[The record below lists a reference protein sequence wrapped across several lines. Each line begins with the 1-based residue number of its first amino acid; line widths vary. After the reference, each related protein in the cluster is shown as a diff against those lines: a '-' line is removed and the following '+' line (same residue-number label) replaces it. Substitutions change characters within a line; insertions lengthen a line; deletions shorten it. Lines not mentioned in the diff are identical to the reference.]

1 MKEALFALIAV
12 TLMTATSAKATEEFF
27 INHWCGPT
35 ELKNESFAEVAEA
48 NFTVSMIGLGSAE
61 KNLKALDL
69 CAANGIKALIC
80 DPRTGP
86 GPTRDTPTESLDAAI
101 KDYAK
106 HPALWG
112 YHTLDE
118 PHSRMFPRL
127 GGVNQYLLEKD
138 PAHTPLGNLFPCYA
152 NKHTLGNWTYE
163 QHVDEYC
170 RVVKPRM
177 LSYDHYA
184 LMADGSVRPDYF
196 TNLDIIRRQA
206 IKHKIPFVFT
216 LLSVPHG
223 PYKDINEADLRW
235 QVFTALAYGARGL
248 TYFTYNTP
256 TAEYGDAILGADGK
270 RTAKYD
276 LAKKVNGEIRKLGP
290 TLLKLNSVAVYHTGS
305 LPADCK
311 PLPQDGLIKSAV
323 GGELVVGQFNSD
335 DGYRYAMIV
344 NRSLTQKA
352 TAAITFSQQVNLYE
366 ISPASGRE
374 KSTVITPQG
383 TDCVWTTT
391 IAPGDGRLVRIDT
404 VNNFSV
410 KNWEDKVYFR
420 PRVMLNPSNQFANQ
434 IFDTDKKELYNEGM
448 NMYLIAEKVHKILQA
463 DGRMDVF
470 MSRNTQ
476 TQRTTLREETDL
488 TRALGCDIL
497 LAFHSDA
504 TGTNDPGGGSWT
516 FYHGE
521 DGKRLG
527 VLVQNELA
535 AAMKSTFYPDLL
547 NRGARTHWS
556 RLWVLHEAGCQG
568 ALTEYLFHTN
578 PKEREM
584 LKDPESQDIMAAAAA
599 RGILKYFFDE

>member
-12 TLMTATSAKATEEFF
+12 TLMAATSAKATEEFF

-69 CAANGIKALIC
+69 CAANGIKAMIC

-101 KDYAK
+101 EDYAK

-118 PHSRMFPRL
+118 PHSRMFTRL

-138 PAHTPLGNLFPCYA
+138 PAHTPLGNLFPSYA
-152 NKHTLGNWTYE
+152 NSKTLGNSTYE

-170 RVVKPRM
+170 KVVKPKM

-184 LMADGSVRPDYF
+184 LMADGSIRGDYF
-196 TNLDIIRRQA
+196 TNLDIVRRQS
-206 IKHKIPFVFT
+206 IKHKIPFVYT

-256 TAEYGDAILGADGK
+256 TAEYGDAIIGADGK
-270 RTAKYD
+270 RTAKYEIT
-276 LAKKVNGEIRKLGP
+276 KKVNGEIKKLGP
-290 TLLKLNSVAVYHTGS
+290 TLLKLNTKAVYHTGT
-305 LPADCK
+305 LPATCK
-311 PLPQDGLIKSAV
+311 PLPKDGLIKSAQ
-323 GGELVVGQFNSD
+323 GGEFVIGQFTSD
-335 DGYRYAMIV
+335 DGFRYAIIV
-344 NRSLTQKA
+344 NRSLTKHA
-352 TAAITFSQQVNLYE
+352 KAAIAFSQQVDLRE
-366 ISPASGRE
+366 VSPANGRE
-374 KSTVITPQG
+374 KAIMVNNIG
-383 TDCVWTTT
+383 GDWVWTTSFG
-391 IAPGDGRLVRIDT
+391 PGDGKLVRIDT
-404 VNNFSV
+404 VNNMPV
-410 KNWEDKVYFR
+410 KSWEDKIVFR
-420 PRVMLNPSNQFANQ
+420 PRIMLNPSNQFANQ
-434 IFDTDKKELYNEGM
+434 IFDENKKELYNEGM
-448 NMYLIAEKVHKILQA
+448 NMYLIAEKVQKILQA
-463 DGRMDVF
+463 DGRLDAF

-476 TQRTTLREETDL
+476 AQRTTLREETNL
-488 TRALGCDIL
+488 TRSLGCDIL
-497 LAFHSDA
+497 YAFHSDA
-504 TGTNDPGGGSWT
+504 TGTSAPGGGSWT

-521 DGKRLG
+521 DGKRLAN
-527 VLVQNELA
+527 LVQDALA
-535 AAMKSTFYPDLL
+535 ASIRTFYPELK
-547 NRGARTHWS
+547 NMGTRTHWY
-556 RLWVLHEAGCQG
+556 RLWVLHEGGCQG

-578 PKEREM
+578 PKEREL
-584 LKDPESQDIMAAAAA
+584 LKNPESQDIMAEAVAGA
-599 RGILKYFFDE
+599 ILKYFFDE